1 MVWRKATK
9 LARLLAHP
17 GYWRGLMFGVAATL
31 EHRDALG
38 GLDLATVVDIGANKG
53 QFSLFARDAFPGA
66 RITAFEPLA
75 EPAARFAALFAGD
88 RRITLHRV
96 AIGPERGKA
105 TIHVAARDDSSS
117 LLPITERQ
125 TALYPDTRLKET
137 RTIDVAPL
145 DAFLD
150 AADVAAPALLKLDV
164 QGFELEALKG
174 CEALL
179 DRFSY
184 VYAECS
190 YVELYTGQA
199 LADQV
204 VAHLAAR
211 GFGKGGTF
219 NLTRDADGC
228 PVQADV
234 LFTRA

>member
-1 MVWRKATK
+1 MSLRKARK

-17 GYWRGLMFGVAATL
+17 GYWRGLGYGVAATI

-53 QFSLFARDAFPGA
+53 QFSLFARAAFPHA

-75 EPAARFAALFAGD
+75 EPAARFDALFAGD
-88 RRITLHRV
+88 RRMTLHRV
-96 AIGPERGKA
+96 AIGPERGQA

-117 LLPITERQ
+117 LLPITEQQ
-125 TALYPDTRLKET
+125 TALYPETRLKET

-145 DAFLD
+145 DGFLD
-150 AADVAAPALLKLDV
+150 AADIAPPALLKLDV

-179 DRFSY
+179 GRFAY

-190 YVELYTGQA
+190 YVEFYAGQA

-211 GFGKGGTF
+211 GFDQSGTF
-219 NLTRDADGC
+219 NLARDADGR
-228 PVQADV
+228 PVQADL
-234 LFTRA
+234 LFVRS